1 MTVELAPVVERRL
14 GALPASAEFL
24 RRLDVAGIID
34 ELCPVRDV
42 AHLTHGQVIE
52 VLVANRLSSPTS
64 MVRVEDWARK
74 WAVEEVF
81 GVEPDLLNDDRLA
94 RALDAIAPHLQE
106 ITGSVGAQAIAEF
119 GIDTAQIHWDMTSMS
134 MFGAYEDQEEEFPQ
148 VRYGHPKDRRVDLKQ
163 IQAGLAVSRDGGI
176 PVFHRVY
183 DGGAGEVAQV
193 VGAMKALRKIAGR
206 KDFLLIA
213 DSKLVSYANITALLD
228 AKVDFI
234 APIPAAQVK
243 AGVYAAL
250 DVASAQPVDYVNDRD
265 RERATPAG
273 QREVYRVLEDVHV
286 MAGPRKR
293 DPVHRL
299 RRILVHSTGNAR
311 GQQAARAKRLA
322 RAAEDLDKLQRSA
335 GGRYYN
341 TATKVQARIGVI
353 TRTRRVANCLR
364 TTVTTG
370 PDGRPSLT
378 WHFDQAV
385 LDTEA
390 AADGWYALVTRLT
403 SEQADP
409 ADVLKRHKGQG
420 VVERRYG
427 DFKGPLAVAPIFL
440 EHNRRIAALITVI
453 CLALLVFCLIERQVR
468 QALGPEHTMSG
479 LYPDN
484 RKVRPTG
491 RMILYHL
498 DSLMLRPGTT
508 TDPPA
513 ILINRGI
520 QAHLLELL
528 GIDETR
534 PRWLET

>member
-1 MTVELAPVVERRL
+1 MTVEFAPVVERRL

-34 ELCPVRDV
+34 ELCPVREV

-52 VLVANRLSSPTS
+52 VLVANRLSSPTA
-64 MVRVEDWARK
+64 MVRVGDWARK

-81 GVEPDLLNDDRLA
+81 GADPELLNDDRLA
-94 RALDAIAPHLQE
+94 RALDAIAPRLEE

-134 MFGAYEDQEEEFPQ
+134 MFGAYEGQEEGFAQ

-163 IQAGLAVSRDGGI
+163 VQAGLAVTRDGGI

-193 VGAMKALRKIAGR
+193 VGAMQALRKMADR
-206 KDFLLIA
+206 KDFLLVA
-213 DSKLVSYANITALLD
+213 DSKLVSYPNITALLD
-228 AKVDFI
+228 AKVDFV

-243 AGVYAAL
+243 AEVYAAL
-250 DVASAQPVDYVNDRD
+250 DVEAATLVDYVNDRD
-265 RERATPAG
+265 RDRNTPAD
-273 QREVYRVLEDVHV
+273 QRESYRVLEDVHV

-299 RRILVHSTGNAR
+299 RRILVHSTGNAK

-322 RAAEDLDKLQRSA
+322 RAGEDLDKLQRLA
-335 GGRYYN
+335 GGRYYD
-341 TATKVQARIGVI
+341 TAAKVEARIGVI
-353 TRTRRVANCLR
+353 AKARRVAGCLR
-364 TTVTTG
+364 TTVTCDG
-370 PDGRPSLT
+370 DGRPSLA
-378 WHFDQAV
+378 WHFDQGV
-385 LDTEA
+385 LDAER

-403 SEQADP
+403 PEQAD
-409 ADVLKRHKGQG
+409 AAEVLRRYKGQG
-420 VVERRYG
+420 VVERRYH

-468 QALGPEHTMSG
+468 QALGSEQTMAG

-498 DSLMLRPGTT
+498 DSLMLRPGTAT
-508 TDPPA
+508 SPPT
-513 ILINRGI
+513 ILINQGV

-534 PRWLET
+534 PRWLQT